1 MASDPQFASTPLVG
15 MAQISTANTNRDGST
30 GSYTTVLTGGA
41 SGSVIKK
48 IRVCAAVTTTA
59 GVVRLFL
66 NDGTNRRLMQEII
79 VPAIT
84 PSTTVEAFTRTITY
98 GPDDVLHL
106 PSNTWTLDAST
117 HNAETFN
124 VFAFYADL

>member
-1 MASDPQFASTPLVG
+1 
-15 MAQISTANTNRDGST
+15 MAQVSTANSNRDGSGT
-30 GSYTTVLTGGA
+30 LGTVVTGGA

-48 IRVCAAVTTTA
+48 IRISAAVTTTA
-59 GVVRLFL
+59 GAVRLFL
-66 NDGTNRRLMQEII
+66 YDGTNTRLMQEII

-84 PSTTVEAFTRTITY
+84 PSTTVEAFARTIIY

-106 PSNTWTLDAST
+106 PSNSWELRAST
-117 HNAETFN
+117 HNAEAFN

>member
-1 MASDPQFASTPLVG
+1 MAADPVFATTLKVG
-15 MAQISTANTNRDGST
+15 MAQISTANTARDGSGAT
-30 GSYTTVLTGGA
+30 GTVVTGGA

-48 IRVCAAVTTTA
+48 IRVCATVTTTA

-84 PSTTVEAFTRTITY
+84 PSTTAEAFARTITY
-98 GPDDVLHL
+98 GPDDILHL

-117 HNAETFN
+117 HNAEAFN

>member
-1 MASDPQFASTPLVG
+1 MAADPTFAATPKVGLV
-15 MAQISTANTNRDGST
+15 QISTANSARDGSGT
-30 GSYTTVLTGGA
+30 LGTVVTGGA

-48 IRVCAAVTTTA
+48 IRICATVTTTA

-66 NDGTNRRLMQEII
+66 YDGSNTRLMQEII

-84 PSTTVEAFTRTITY
+84 PGTGTEAFARTITY

-106 PSNTWTLDAST
+106 TDNNWQLRAST
-117 HNAETFN
+117 HNAEAFN

>member
-1 MASDPQFASTPLVG
+1 MAADPVFAATPKVG
-15 MAQISTANTNRDGST
+15 MVQISTANTGRDGT
-30 GSYTTVLTGGA
+30 GTIGTVVTGGA

-48 IRVCAAVTTTA
+48 VRICAAVTTTA
-59 GVVRLFL
+59 GVVRLFID
-66 NDGTNRRLMQEII
+66 DGTNVRLMQEII

-84 PSTTVEAFTRTITY
+84 PSTTVEAFARTITY

-106 PSNTWTLDAST
+106 PSNTWLLKAST
-117 HNAETFN
+117 HNAEAFN

>member
-1 MASDPQFASTPLVG
+1 MG
-15 MAQISTANTNRDGST
+15 
-30 GSYTTVLTGGA
+30 TVLTGGA

-48 IRVCAAVTTTA
+48 IRICATVTTTA
-59 GVVRLFL
+59 GVVRLFID
-66 NDGTNRRLMQEII
+66 DGTNVRLMQEII

-84 PSTTVEAFTRTITY
+84 PSTTVEAFARTITY

-106 PSNTWTLDAST
+106 PSNTWLLKAST
-117 HNAETFN
+117 NNAEAFN

>member
-1 MASDPQFASTPLVG
+1 MFATTLKVG
-15 MAQISTANTNRDGST
+15 MVQISTANTGRDGSGT
-30 GSYTTVLTGGA
+30 IGTVVTGGS

-48 IRVCAAVTTTA
+48 IRICATVTTTA
-59 GVVRLFL
+59 GVVRLFID
-66 NDGTNRRLMQEII
+66 DGTNVRLMQEII

-84 PSTTVEAFTRTITY
+84 PSTTIEAFSRTITY

-106 PSNTWTLDAST
+106 TDNNWLLKAST
-117 HNAETFN
+117 NNAEAFN

>member
-1 MASDPQFASTPLVG
+1 MAADPVFAVTPKVG
-15 MAQISTANTNRDGST
+15 MVQISTANTARDGT
-30 GSYTTVLTGGA
+30 GTIGTVVTGGS

-48 IRVCAAVTTTA
+48 VRVCATVTTTA

-66 NDGTNRRLMQEII
+66 YDGSNTRLIQEII

-84 PSTTVEAFTRTITY
+84 PSTTVEAFSRTITY
-98 GPDDVLHL
+98 GPDDILHL
-106 PSNTWTLDAST
+106 PSNTWELRAST
-117 HNAETFN
+117 QIAEAFN

>member
-1 MASDPQFASTPLVG
+1 MAADPVFAVTPKVG
-15 MAQISTANTNRDGST
+15 MVQISTANTNRDGT
-30 GSYTTVLTGGA
+30 GTLGTVLTAGS

-48 IRVCAAVTTTA
+48 IRVQATGTTTA

-66 NDGTNRRLMQEII
+66 DDGTNVRLIQEII

-84 PSTTVEAFTRTITY
+84 PSTSVEAFARTITY
-98 GPDDVLHL
+98 GPDDILHL
-106 PSNTWTLDAST
+106 PSNTWLLKAST
-117 HNAETFN
+117 NNAETFN